1 MKAIDIINFINEDK
15 FVKYTAQQIY
25 DEIGEEEFL
34 NYIKKIMLKVI
45 NKIDFINSTKDI
57 TIGRETNTVFVNF
70 RDTIGTSFDF
80 TIQTY
85 YFFNSKMFTISS
97 VLSLKGK
104 SKHSFFTR
112 LSGNVTDISN
122 ALPASIDT
130 KDFDTMGK
138 MIKAYDAYSEKRNK
152 PKTIWKPLNKPKNKR
167 LI

>member
-25 DEIGEEEFL
+25 DELGEEEFL
-34 NYIKKIMLKVI
+34 NYIKKIMLKII
-45 NKIDFINSTKDI
+45 NKIDFITSTKDI
-57 TIGRETNTVFVNF
+57 IVGRETNTVFVNF

-80 TIQTY
+80 TIQVY

-104 SKHSFFTR
+104 SKHSSFSR
-112 LSGNVTDISN
+112 LSGDITDISN
-122 ALPASIDT
+122 ALPATIDM

-152 PKTIWKPLNKPKNKR
+152 PKTIWKPLKPKNKR